1 MVWWSKKPAITAH
14 PHAPTFPPLPAQNS
28 VVTVTPPY
36 EALRVAVGVDLF
48 LLCATNGFLLWVL
61 LPENAAEG
69 FRELDVS
76 GGGVNA
82 LDEAYAYT
90 AVEGL
95 MANDNSA
102 PTQAP
107 SYAFAP

>member
-1 MVWWSKKPAITAH
+1 M
-14 PHAPTFPPLPAQNS
+14 
-28 VVTVTPPY
+28 TPPY

-48 LLCATNGFLLWVL
+48 LLCLTNGFLLWVL

-69 FRELDVS
+69 FRELDGS
-76 GGGVNA
+76 GGGVSA

-95 MANDNSA
+95 IDSGSAAPAFSA
-102 PTQAP
+102 PS